1 MRNPFF
7 SFFLFFGLAQMSFF
21 RLPQI
26 LAQPSGT
33 PVWHSFRKCVNF
45 RRWET
50 RAHGCS
56 CQMWQFVWRN
66 ADCYASA
73 QMSWLKQHMGD
84 KNQNSYASYCIH
96 GLAARGFP
104 LTAHTFLRL
113 FFWDISNKMV
123 KLICVFGNLTKW
135 EDLKCV
141 SVIKSP
147 VSCQRATLLQLCV
160 Q

>member
-7 SFFLFFGLAQMSFF
+7 FFLFFLVWLKCHFFGSLRFQHNQVKHLHDISSVNVLILGTGRPVHMGVRVRYGNSFG
-21 RLPQI
+21 
-26 LAQPSGT
+26 GT
-33 PVWHSFRKCVNF
+33 RI
-45 RRWET
+45 
-50 RAHGCS
+50 
-56 CQMWQFVWRN
+56 
-66 ADCYASA
+66 CYASA

-84 KNQNSYASYCIH
+84 KNSYASYCIH

-104 LTAHTFLRL
+104 LTAHTVLRNSFLVN
-113 FFWDISNKMV
+113 ISNKMV
-123 KLICVFGNLTKW
+123 KFICVLGNLTKW

-147 VSCQRATLLQLCV
+147 VSCQRAALLQLCV